1 MHNGVVVEYNL
12 ATKCNRLV
20 GAFVQLPSA
29 KEERQKKKKQ
39 NKKNKLTSALLRICI
54 HRPPQKRTAHI
65 FDHMLR
71 IDWSFRFSF
80 CASEQTKTD
89 EEEPILQKHGKRVRP
104 RRILFSFPFCFQQ
117 LTGYYKAIII

>member
-20 GAFVQLPSA
+20 GAFVTTPLG
-29 KEERQKKKKQ
+29 KRE
-39 NKKNKLTSALLRICI
+39 KKNKLTSALLRICI
-54 HRPPQKRTAHI
+54 HRPLQKRTAHI

-71 IDWSFRFSF
+71 IDWPFHFSF

-89 EEEPILQKHGKRVRP
+89 EEEPKEFDQEECYSPSHLA
-104 RRILFSFPFCFQQ
+104 FNN
-117 LTGYYKAIII
+117 